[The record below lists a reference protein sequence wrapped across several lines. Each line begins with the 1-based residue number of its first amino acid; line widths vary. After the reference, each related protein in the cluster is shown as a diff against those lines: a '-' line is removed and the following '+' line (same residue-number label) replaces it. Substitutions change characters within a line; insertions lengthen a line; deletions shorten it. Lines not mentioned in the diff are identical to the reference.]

1 LFEDVLLKDNY
12 APLDGAF
19 LFVDKYIGGS
29 TDEII

>member
-1 LFEDVLLKDNY
+1 LSFIKDND

-19 LFVDKYIGGS
+19 PIVDKYIGGS